1 MSDGLSVDCGRK
13 IIGFSTPFGTVLTI
27 KMSPWRDIARKFH
40 IVLLLQKT
48 DSGILKIQVYNKSII
63 FFHIKSKKF
72 IMIFIFKT
80 K

>member
-27 KMSPWRDIARKFH
+27 KMSPLRDIARKFH

-48 DSGILKIQVYNKSII
+48 DSGILKIQVYNKIL
-63 FFHIKSKKF
+63 HL
-72 IMIFIFKT
+72 
-80 K
+80 

>member
-48 DSGILKIQVYNKSII
+48 DSGILKIQVSIKLVDCLEKCLI
-63 FFHIKSKKF
+63 YRHIRRF
-72 IMIFIFKT
+72 AD
-80 K
+80 

>member
-48 DSGILKIQVYNKSII
+48 DSGILKIQVLQK
-63 FFHIKSKKF
+63 
-72 IMIFIFKT
+72 IMYIPKRPKEIDT
-80 K
+80 